1 VTTAAKAAEDG
12 IEGGKIVIFKG
23 AINDQAGQVKVKN
36 GEALS
41 DAQIAGMN
49 WLAQGIEGKLPS

>member
-1 VTTAAKAAEDG
+1 VTAAKAAEDG
-12 IEGGKIVIFKG
+12 IKGGKIVIFKG
-23 AINDQAGQVKVKN
+23 PINDQAGQVKVKN